1 MTALVEA
8 LQNIYKTYQMGD
20 NISAEVE
27 LRSLLKSYPKN
38 PDVLRLGALTAL
50 GVNQLVQADQ
60 RLANAAKLSG
70 MTIEMTN
77 TRGNIMKAAADW
89 AGAEAAYNTVLNAD
103 PNYKPVYGNLLDLF
117 VQSGQAKRVLSVL
130 DTDHDFGEMGVYA
143 RTQALTNLGRYD
155 DALNVII
162 KANPK
167 SYKSEFLMQ
176 RIKVLANLG
185 RLEEMQTSLRELSPQ
200 SIFAPD
206 ALMVAVNAYEMRG
219 LRADALD
226 TIAMTCANPD
236 AIPKT
241 LVKGTSL
248 LRRMGNNH
256 ASQDLLQTAIHRF
269 KKHPDILSE
278 QANVA
283 LKEKDIEL
291 SCALYKQALS
301 ARPGDIGILMGYAQ
315 AALVAKRYD
324 ICQQMLQG
332 AMTQAPNNQFLLAL
346 AASLQR
352 VTGGSHKG
360 LYDYD
365 KFVRVYTLD
374 PPEGYADI
382 ESFNAALKTALT
394 DLHAYK
400 NTPVNQSLRN
410 GTQTDMDLSLVEH
423 PVVQSFFKAI
433 EAPIRNY
440 MKLLGQDK
448 QHPLI
453 RRNRNDYRIS
463 GAWSV
468 CLFEGGH
475 HVNHV
480 HPMGWLSSSYYVDV
494 PSSVDAETHE
504 GWLKFGEPALDLPEC
519 GPEKFIQPKPGRL
532 VLFPSYMWHGTVPFT
547 GKDTRLTLPFDVVPA

>member
-1 MTALVEA
+1 
-8 LQNIYKTYQMGD
+8 
-20 NISAEVE
+20 
-27 LRSLLKSYPKN
+27 
-38 PDVLRLGALTAL
+38 
-50 GVNQLVQADQ
+50 
-60 RLANAAKLSG
+60 
-70 MTIEMTN
+70 
-77 TRGNIMKAAADW
+77 
-89 AGAEAAYNTVLNAD
+89 
-103 PNYKPVYGNLLDLF
+103 
-117 VQSGQAKRVLSVL
+117 
-130 DTDHDFGEMGVYA
+130 
-143 RTQALTNLGRYD
+143 
-155 DALNVII
+155 
-162 KANPK
+162 
-167 SYKSEFLMQ
+167 
-176 RIKVLANLG
+176 
-185 RLEEMQTSLRELSPQ
+185 
-200 SIFAPD
+200 
-206 ALMVAVNAYEMRG
+206 
-219 LRADALD
+219 
-226 TIAMTCANPD
+226 
-236 AIPKT
+236 
-241 LVKGTSL
+241 
-248 LRRMGNNH
+248 
-256 ASQDLLQTAIHRF
+256 
-269 KKHPDILSE
+269 
-278 QANVA
+278 
-283 LKEKDIEL
+283 
-291 SCALYKQALS
+291 
-301 ARPGDIGILMGYAQ
+301 
-315 AALVAKRYD
+315 
-324 ICQQMLQG
+324 
-332 AMTQAPNNQFLLAL
+332 
-346 AASLQR
+346 
-352 VTGGSHKG
+352 
-360 LYDYD
+360 
-365 KFVRVYTLD
+365 VRVYTLD